1 MAQYSHSPRAT
12 HSSCTAC
19 LHDSELGLDAR
30 VVVMGSSGASP
41 CSFFFFFFSSVRGRP
56 SCSLLVAHGERRA
69 GVGKTTLIRRYT
81 YAQNGFE
88 FEEEPRGGPTTAPS
102 FVTKKAHVGRTVVR
116 LQLWDT
122 PGQLRFRTMAPMYYR
137 DADAA
142 LLLYDTTSP
151 ATFDSIRVWL
161 EALKNTAPHILVYV
175 VGITHPKL
183 KAGTNAPPPPSSSSS
198 PSSMGMAFNHTH
210 LTPELARWLV
220 SAWFPPA
227 SPAATPA
234 AAAAPPPSPAA
245 RRVARFAS
253 YFRLPFRALSA
264 PAAPP
269 VDTPAD
275 AAQRARPRPRPRVSS
290 ACSPSPSPPM
300 AMEMEMAMS
309 VHSPP
314 FSASAMLRQHGAR
327 CASLTQMR
335 RTQSELLPHRAPAAQ
350 RTVDALAATSK
361 SVYHSRSV
369 SSLAS
374 LRYAAAAPGPDDE
387 AASEAFSNINININ
401 INSLPNKIE
410 FVECALDDKCG
421 IDGLFQHLLSSI
433 ADRAHTDAASSDVV
447 SVSSRGST
455 PSPPSTP
462 LSRSVLHPCY
472 PPSEAEAEAEEKEK
486 EKEKEIQNH
495 DDDDD
500 DDYYAPEA
508 FPSWRPF

>member
-275 AAQRARPRPRPRVSS
+275 AAQRARPRPRPR
-290 ACSPSPSPPM
+290 
-300 AMEMEMAMS
+300 
-309 VHSPP
+309 
-314 FSASAMLRQHGAR
+314 
-327 CASLTQMR
+327 SLTQPADGDGDGDGDVGAQPALLRVGDAAAAR
-335 RTQSELLPHRAPAAQ
+335 RASELLPHRAPAAQ